1 MCRVRVHLEGKR
13 EERRVQLRRGA
24 DGAGDGETADR
35 GGVRG
40 EQRHRV
46 LGGGED
52 EQQGE
57 RDGSGGRENP
67 GVGERGSRQ
76 GAARRG
82 AVHGEAAD
90 DAAVDEDGGADAAG
104 GGERQG
110 QEGGE
115 WWWVCGWREGRQSS
129 NHKPAAVGDLPRTG
143 GFRCSWT
150 TEFYEAVPPSSR
162 SEVAVKEVCN
172 ASCVAEVVN
181 TVRLRSPR
189 SPLTAITVSA

>member
-1 MCRVRVHLEGKR
+1 MCRVRVHMEGKR

-40 EQRHRV
+40 EQRHRL

-110 QEGGE
+110 REGGE
-115 WWWVCGWREGRQSS
+115 WWWVCGGREGRQSS

-143 GFRCSWT
+143 GFRCS
-150 TEFYEAVPPSSR
+150 ESSDHR
-162 SEVAVKEVCN
+162 AG
-172 ASCVAEVVN
+172 
-181 TVRLRSPR
+181 
-189 SPLTAITVSA
+189 